1 MVQQHFMWI
10 ASAALCDMAD
20 GAMPLCW
27 ERVKAGGA
35 TGGAED
41 GAEDGGGGGT
51 SAAGGGG
58 PRRRPSHFYYN
69 ALLGASQWE
78 HPSLSHWRSVYRQLQ
93 ALEKQSLA
101 VGDRAAVDAH
111 GPPPPTLWLTT
122 DDPDEDDGT
131 SLSMLPP
138 RR

>member
-1 MVQQHFMWI
+1 MAMIRHDGEEWCHIQADLLPRWQIYWQI
-10 ASAALCDMAD
+10 CLYRYSA
-20 GAMPLCW
+20 
-27 ERVKAGGA
+27 
-35 TGGAED
+35 
-41 GAEDGGGGGT
+41 T
-51 SAAGGGG
+51 SATI
-58 PRRRPSHFYYN
+58 
-69 ALLGASQWE
+69 ALALAIGLPGAAS
-78 HPSLSHWRSVYRQLQ
+78 